1 MLSECHRTIL
11 VDWQKHGE
19 IEDIVTDDGVVMTDG
34 CAGISPE
41 YMELVAAELRTAL
54 SHRHLVTSKTLTR
67 VALPP
72 PTHTHTHTHARARA
86 HILNM
91 GRCRHRRESNP
102 SDPLQAS
109 KLSPFMLTC
118 AISI

>member
-1 MLSECHRTIL
+1 M

-54 SHRHLVTSKTLTR
+54 SHRHLVTPKTLTR
-67 VALPP
+67 VAPPPP
-72 PTHTHTHTHARARA
+72 PTHTHTRTHTCARA
-86 HILNM
+86 HPKH
-91 GRCRHRRESNP
+91 GTV
-102 SDPLQAS
+102 QA
-109 KLSPFMLTC
+109 PP
-118 AISI
+118 

>member
-1 MLSECHRTIL
+1 M

-41 YMELVAAELRTAL
+41 YMELVASELRTTL

-67 VALPP
+67 VAPP
-72 PTHTHTHTHARARA
+72 APNTHTHTHTHMRART
-86 HILNM
+86 
-91 GRCRHRRESNP
+91 S
-102 SDPLQAS
+102 
-109 KLSPFMLTC
+109 
-118 AISI
+118 